1 MKTIIRNQIKNT
13 LEQLD
18 PLELALILSWMK
30 DNGYLTYAPN
40 TMPDEK
46 KRADFVFLKSRVRD
60 NLDSLDTKQLA
71 KLLSWIK
78 SGEMYNYGAAIIGNQ
93 STAELVKHVIQKED

>member
-30 DNGYLTYAPN
+30 DNGYLTPVDV
-40 TMPDEK
+40 MPTEE
-46 KRADFVFLKSRVRD
+46 RAGNFVYLKTKIRD
-60 NLDSLDTKQLA
+60 NLNNLDTKQLA
-71 KLLSWIK
+71 KLFSWMK

-93 STAELVKHVIQKED
+93 STAEIVRNALQKED

>member
-30 DNGYLTYAPN
+30 DNGYLTPVDV
-40 TMPDEK
+40 MPTEE
-46 KRADFVFLKSRVRD
+46 RA
-60 NLDSLDTKQLA
+60 
-71 KLLSWIK
+71 
-78 SGEMYNYGAAIIGNQ
+78 
-93 STAELVKHVIQKED
+93 